1 MHLWV
6 SNECTV
12 TTVAQDWFPIVMA
25 GFVVGQQRRFL
36 EGELVSSLCSD
47 LKVPGS

>member
-6 SNECTV
+6 SDECTV
-12 TTVAQDWFPIVMA
+12 TAVAQDWFPIVMA

-36 EGELVSSLCSD
+36 EGELVSSPCSD
-47 LKVPGS
+47 LNVPGS